1 MVDRRDGVQ
10 DDDGR
15 ERALWLSE
23 LLDAAADVYEPDT
36 ERLTG
41 LVSARIAQQAETKA
55 EAEAEKGA
63 KTRTRTRT
71 PRRRRGLG
79 LIGRLGLAGIPA
91 GVALSTIGAA
101 AAIAVGATATIAV
114 TSSHGHHTVAV
125 AGPSTSTSPGT
136 VTSDTAGS
144 ASPSA
149 GTGESASSA
158 ATGESTHPAT
168 PSLGAAT
175 TGSSSSGL
183 VGASASVDQASN
195 AGWSQLDLAVTVKEP
210 LTALHVTVK
219 VSKCAGLAST
229 GSFDTVGS
237 QFTEVTTT
245 GSDGSITYEFE
256 LVKGATLAP
265 GTFTFAA
272 QFQHVTSGWKQQ
284 DDTYYVSARMA
295 TSTSASVASGA
306 Y

>member
-1 MVDRRDGVQ
+1 VVDRRESDR
-10 DDDGR
+10 DDGP
-15 ERALWLSE
+15 EQALWLSE
-23 LLDAAADVYEPDT
+23 LLDAAADEYEPDT
-36 ERLTG
+36 ERLKG
-41 LVSARIAQQAETKA
+41 LVSARIAQQSEESDVTSALP
-55 EAEAEKGA
+55 
-63 KTRTRTRT
+63 TRRARK

-114 TSSHGHHTVAV
+114 TSSHDHHTVTV
-125 AGPSTSTSPGT
+125 AGPSTSPETAT
-136 VTSDTAGS
+136 TDTAAG
-144 ASPSA
+144 ASPTSSA
-149 GTGESASSA
+149 GESASSA

-168 PSLGAAT
+168 SGAGAAT
-175 TGSSSSGL
+175 GSTSSSSGL
-183 VGASASVDQASN
+183 VGATASIDRASN
-195 AGWSQLDLAVTVKEP
+195 TSWSQLDLVVAVNEP
-210 LTALHVTVK
+210 VTALHVTVK

-245 GSDGSITYEFE
+245 GSDGSITYEFD

-265 GTFTFAA
+265 GSFTFAA
-272 QFQHVTSGWKQQ
+272 QFQHATSGWKQQ
-284 DDTYYVSARMA
+284 DDTYYVSARTA
-295 TSTSASVASGA
+295 SSTSASVADGT